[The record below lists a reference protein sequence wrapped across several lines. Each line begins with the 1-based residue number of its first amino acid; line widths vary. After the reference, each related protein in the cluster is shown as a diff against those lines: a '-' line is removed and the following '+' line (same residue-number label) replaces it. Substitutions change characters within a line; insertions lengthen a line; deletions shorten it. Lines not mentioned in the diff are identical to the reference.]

1 MLLLSLHL
9 RVSVGAAPVNSLHL
23 FGMVLSGTY
32 LPLQL
37 WPESLQEFLKW
48 QPFAGLADIPLR
60 MYVGT
65 LPPSE
70 ALLYFGVQMGWTA
83 VFVALGAL
91 FMRRNLKRIEV
102 QGG

>member
-1 MLLLSLHL
+1 M
-9 RVSVGAAPVNSLHL
+9 
-23 FGMVLSGTY
+23 
-32 LPLQL
+32 
-37 WPESLQEFLKW
+37 
-48 QPFAGLADIPLR
+48 
-60 MYVGT
+60 GT